1 MKPKKNNLIKESEQ
15 IVKAMVRKN
24 AEIACSFNV
33 ANNDYVF
40 LVNGMPY
47 KKDVSS
53 LGECVLCGNFLT
65 EEQETVF
72 LKILDDVFYSEM
84 ADIAKDIENACGN
97 NNVFVVKYCKKVK
110 GLYCR
115 IEYNGKIVRL
125 NQENTKALLNR
136 MKLISD
142 YHKNVLKDLPKYCV
156 MNAVVDGLQKIA

>member
-1 MKPKKNNLIKESEQ
+1 MKKRKNNNLTETEQ
-15 IVKAMVRKN
+15 VVKAMCSKSEKV
-24 AEIACSFNV
+24 ACSFNV

-72 LKILDDVFYSEM
+72 LKILNDVYYSEM

-97 NNVFVVKYCKKVK
+97 NNVFVVKYRNRRK

-115 IEYNGKIVRL
+115 IQYNGKIVRL
-125 NQENTKALLNR
+125 NQENTKVLLNR
-136 MKLISD
+136 LKLIYD
-142 YHKNVLKDLPKYCV
+142 YHKKKSHNLQKYCV
-156 MNAVVDGLQKIA
+156 MNSVITGLQKIA